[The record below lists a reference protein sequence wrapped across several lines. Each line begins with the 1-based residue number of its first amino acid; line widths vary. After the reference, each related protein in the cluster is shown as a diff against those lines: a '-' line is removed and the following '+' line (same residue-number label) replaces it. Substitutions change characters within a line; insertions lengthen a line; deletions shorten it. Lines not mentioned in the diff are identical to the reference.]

1 VPETATLTVPS
12 PWGLALVLGLIDR
25 WHHHQPAPAVI
36 SLPAPL
42 QIIQESAANDYVG
55 ALNQIDRMCRKRG
68 LGPLINLIPW
78 QYTQAG
84 PMGTAVLEACQY
96 GWRERH
102 GLAAG
107 WRWQISNPRPAWQAE
122 AA

>member
-1 VPETATLTVPS
+1 MPEQVILTVPS
-12 PWGLALVLGLIDR
+12 PWGLALVLGLIAR

-36 SLPAPL
+36 TLPAPV
-42 QIIQESAANDYVG
+42 QIVQERAANDYAG
-55 ALNQIDRMCRKRG
+55 ALHQIDRMCRKRG
-68 LGPLINLIPW
+68 LGPLMKLIPW

-84 PMGTAVLEACQY
+84 PVGSALLVTCQY
-96 GWRERH
+96 GWRERQ